1 MIHQRMPL
9 GPPSYLSP
17 QQLAELPP
25 ALILQLHAAVQ
36 EGEKERLDQ
45 LIQEVAA
52 YNQQSAAAL
61 HEFAD
66 NYDYDA
72 LTSLLAPAN
81 RKSQR

>member
-1 MIHQRMPL
+1 
-9 GPPSYLSP
+9 
-17 QQLAELPP
+17 
-25 ALILQLHAAVQ
+25 LHAAVQ